1 VSPPLKKKKRK
12 IPFPTFPFQ
21 KEKMKNGL
29 LTNNPSMK
37 IPFHSFNHHSTDD
50 GNVLLVVSL

>member
-1 VSPPLKKKKRK
+1 VSPPLKKRK
-12 IPFPTFPFQ
+12 ILFPTFPFQ